1 MAQLNLRIEHP
12 GRRFPS
18 LRLIMLLRE
27 RTDLGLAGSK
37 RAVEAAL
44 VGETVTVDL
53 PNRAAAAKL
62 ARDARELGAL
72 AELAAESSAA

>member
-1 MAQLNLRIEHP
+1 VVRLNLRIEHP

-44 VGETVTVDL
+44 VGDTVPLEL
-53 PNRAAAAKL
+53 PSRAAAAKL

-72 AELAAESSAA
+72 AELAAEDSAA